1 MRLLFLFLS
10 LYTLTASAQK
20 EYKVYS
26 NDSSAYVVVDESA
39 VFHRMGGRDDAL
51 SDYVNKRLDF
61 PRRHGRN
68 ARTSVCLLFS
78 QFAMTAECRMLAS
91 RRV

>member
-26 NDSSAYVVVDESA
+26 NDSSADVVVDDSA
-39 VFHRMGGRDDAL
+39 VFHRMGSRDDAL
-51 SDYVNKRLDF
+51 AFYALRKRVYAAYPIEWLGKCDI
-61 PRRHGRN
+61 
-68 ARTSVCLLFS
+68 
-78 QFAMTAECRMLAS
+78 
-91 RRV
+91 

>member
-39 VFHRMGGRDDAL
+39 VFHRMGSRDDAL
-51 SDYVNKRLDF
+51 AFYALRKRVYAAYPIEWLGKCDI
-61 PRRHGRN
+61 
-68 ARTSVCLLFS
+68 
-78 QFAMTAECRMLAS
+78 
-91 RRV
+91 